1 MKKKFSDLLNFIN
14 LLNANIGENPETIAQ
29 KKLILI
35 GEKVEPYIKDFNN
48 ERDGILLNNAL
59 EIDGRL
65 VYKEDGKS
73 YEYNKTGEAAKN
85 RELNELLDSEFDFT
99 PIQINNPQHLER
111 FWFLNDWTVGI
122 TFPFIDKVEI

>member
-14 LLNANIGENPETIAQ
+14 LLNANIGENPDTIAQ

-35 GEKVEPYIKDFNN
+35 GERVESYIKEFNA

-59 EIDGRL
+59 ELEGKL

-73 YEYNKTGEAAKN
+73 YEYNKAGEAAKN
-85 RELNELLDSEFDFT
+85 KELNELLDSEFDFT
-99 PIQINNPQHLER
+99 PIQINNPQHLDKY
-111 FWFLNDWTVGI
+111 WFLKDWTTGI
-122 TFPFIDKVEI
+122 TFPFVEIVEI

>member
-1 MKKKFSDLLNFIN
+1 MKKTFSELLNFVN

-73 YEYNKTGEAAKN
+73 YEYNKAGEAAKN
-85 RELNELLDSEFDFT
+85 KELGELLDSEFDFT
-99 PIQINNPQHLER
+99 PIQINNPQHLEKY
-111 FWFLNDWTVGI
+111 WFLKEWTTGI
-122 TFPFIDKVEI
+122 TFPFVEPVEI

>member
-35 GEKVEPYIKDFNN
+35 GEKVEPYIKNFNS
-48 ERDGILLNNAL
+48 ERDSILLNNAL
-59 EIDGRL
+59 ELEGKL

-73 YEYNKTGEAAKN
+73 YEYNKVGEAAKN
-85 RELNELLDSEFDFT
+85 KELNALLDSEFDFT
-99 PIQINNPQHLER
+99 PIQINNPQHLEN